1 MNFGKYNTFRR
12 GFPIVR
18 IFLTVFGIVFLLL
31 GCGQKTTPVQ
41 ESLPE
46 QPAPAVTR
54 EMIPE
59 KHIADPV
66 TPERVYRDEYI
77 GSSIAVLYFE
87 NNTPVKARDYDF
99 LSKWLSTRLTDSLG
113 QNATIRMV
121 ERNAIDNVLEEL
133 DIGTS
138 GLIDKQTSLKLGKL
152 IAADYFVFGN
162 YFAIQK
168 SLYCTARLVDAATGI
183 VVKAEEVMGSTS
195 DLTEIANRIN
205 DSLLIGMGR
214 KIQDSEYRKTGSQ
227 ENLDVA
233 LLYVRGME
241 FLDNGNKE
249 QAIESFMYILKLD
262 KTNWW
267 AKKKIKEIL
276 GPGAQ

>member
-1 MNFGKYNTFRR
+1 M
-12 GFPIVR
+12 R

-41 ESLPE
+41 EPLPE
-46 QPAPAVTR
+46 QPAPAAVTR

-59 KHIADPV
+59 KHIADSV

-241 FLDNGNKE
+241 FLENGNKD

-262 KTNWW
+262 KNNWW

-276 GPGAQ
+276 GPGAL